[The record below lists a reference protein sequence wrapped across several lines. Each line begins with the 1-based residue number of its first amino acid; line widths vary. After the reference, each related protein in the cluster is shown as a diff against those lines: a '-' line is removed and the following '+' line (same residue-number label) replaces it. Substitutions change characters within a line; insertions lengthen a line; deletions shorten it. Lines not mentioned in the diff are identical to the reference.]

1 MKNLLFGILTL
12 GLLFGIAAVA
22 VSPELTDLFVDETK
36 HVTIPQVN
44 ESNTEPQSA
53 ANPANILKKSGHD
66 WEALSEE
73 GRLAFILQLVKALES
88 KDITV
93 SKPEVLLDR
102 IDTYYEENSKEKKVE
117 EVIMIILNEGWLE
130 D

>member
-1 MKNLLFGILTL
+1 M
-12 GLLFGIAAVA
+12 
-22 VSPELTDLFVDETK
+22 DETK